1 MFNVNVLFKCVC
13 VVLKSSLR
21 CTAVI
26 IPTPLFDCLSLRL
39 SERSSALLPIS
50 WGQEMIFCSSTSTQ
64 PEVKTHTHTHT
75 HRGGARGGLRG
86 LKPRMFSEKPRMFL
100 WPCPVRIIITEFSC
114 ALKWWTAVY
123 SRQEPPKEARTSDWH
138 IHLIINFI

>member
-1 MFNVNVLFKCVC
+1 MCVY

-75 HRGGARGGLRG
+75 HTHSLSLLRARSHAHTN
-86 LKPRMFSEKPRMFL
+86 KQTHKSYFSILITIDSHFL
-100 WPCPVRIIITEFSC
+100 CFHWC
-114 ALKWWTAVY
+114 
-123 SRQEPPKEARTSDWH
+123 
-138 IHLIINFI
+138 LINCRVINVCRVCCCTDSYLFDLWLTI